1 MSAFCNTDV
10 SPHFLSFVQSPHYT
24 GTHLICIW
32 IISQTSAWLWQALMT
47 ENCRHS
53 KETHSFAPNNSQQ
66 QSPVLTDLLH
76 FTTNI
81 HQHLLASL
89 CICHHT
95 TTWGCMG
102 CWPISEGTCFGLG
115 FSAQPLGGRV
125 LWLRDLALF
134 ANLFISSSSLC
145 FLSLFSHFIS
155 HNLHYPIIAS
165 HFRTKN
171 KNVIPHNIT
180 FTFCIYLHIDSFYI
194 LICLSYTYY
203 MFICILANI
212 FS

>member
-1 MSAFCNTDV
+1 
-10 SPHFLSFVQSPHYT
+10 
-24 GTHLICIW
+24 
-32 IISQTSAWLWQALMT
+32 MT

-53 KETHSFAPNNSQQ
+53 KETHSFAPSNSQQ
-66 QSPVLTDLLH
+66 QSPVLSDLLH

-81 HQHLLASL
+81 HQHLLALL
-89 CICHHT
+89 CICHHKT
-95 TTWGCMG
+95 AWECMG
-102 CWPISEGTCFGLG
+102 CWPISEGTSFGFG

-145 FLSLFSHFIS
+145 FLSLFLTLFHTIYITQLS
-155 HNLHYPIIAS
+155 LS

-171 KNVIPHNIT
+171 KNAIPHYIT
-180 FTFCIYLHIDSFYI
+180 FTFCIYLHIDSFYR

-203 MFICILANI
+203 IFICFLAKYFLINLKKNWWTYLQCTG
-212 FS
+212 FFRQQ